1 MSFDEQNLEAFLE
14 LLNDK
19 RSRLFTPQDIASL
32 TKLIDS
38 VPDDIEKLS
47 VAIAS
52 WYEKRPKILDAQ
64 LDILNNKLSNTSSFN
79 RVSDSNVG
87 DVNSSENQLNKQVLQ
102 KAIEQTSVSVTPRT
116 STPRIKDGKFNSKY

>member
-1 MSFDEQNLEAFLE
+1 MSFDEQNLEAFIE

-38 VPDDIEKLS
+38 LPDDIEKLS
-47 VAIAS
+47 LAIAA

-64 LDILNNKLSNTSSFN
+64 LDILNNHLSSGTNFN
-79 RVSDSNVG
+79 RVSYSNVG
-87 DVNSSENQLNKQVLQ
+87 DVNSSDYQLNKQALQ
-102 KAIEQTSVSVTPRT
+102 NAIQQSSASVTSQISP
-116 STPRIKDGKFNSKY
+116 PKKLL